1 MHFITW
7 NTYFN
12 VTVIMSPANSR
23 TCTKLPGN
31 TIFNQFKSKQIEDK
45 QIVVVDMI

>member
-12 VTVIMSPANSR
+12 VTVIMSAR
-23 TCTKLPGN
+23 GTCKITKLSGN
-31 TIFNQFKSKQIEDK
+31 IIFNKFKSKQIEDK
-45 QIVVVDMI
+45 QIMIVDMI